1 MKIYKYLKFE
11 DAIKT
16 LDSNS
21 VILNNPVNYN
31 DPFDCVIKPSEEDE
45 EICYKRILNYYMF
58 KEFSKILLDKKIKIP
73 FWLLWVRWEL
83 KLFIKLMRKNPYYDK
98 MPGFDGIMTIVFNKY
113 AETHKDFKKE
123 LEKKKIEFSKTIKKA
138 VEYIREML
146 LVSCFGKDN
155 KSILMWSHYGDKHQ
169 GVCVEFNGDSENY
182 KEVRYEKKRQQLD
195 LKMITAVVL
204 GYDFIGES
212 VSKDNPK
219 LLKTLMKLLL
229 TKSRDWQYESEI
241 RTVRSVSE
249 VNDDIYEMEGKHF
262 LKMPKIERIY
272 TGCRISHENLV
283 LLKEKYTNI
292 EIVELEDSDKEF
304 KLIEKQ

>member
-1 MKIYKYLKFE
+1 MKIYKYLRF
-11 DAIKT
+11 DNAIKT
-16 LDSNS
+16 LDNSS

-45 EICYKRILNYYMF
+45 KICYKRILNYYMF
-58 KEFSKILLDKKIKIP
+58 KEFSKIFLDKKIKIP

-138 VEYIREML
+138 VEDIREML
-146 LVSCFGKDN
+146 LVSCFSKDN

-169 GVCVEFNGDSENY
+169 GVCVEFNVDSDGF

-204 GYDFIGES
+204 GYDFIGEP
-212 VSKDNPK
+212 VNKENLK
-219 LLKTLMKLLL
+219 LLKALTKLLL
-229 TKSRDWQYESEI
+229 TKSRDWQYESEV
-241 RTVRSVSE
+241 RTVHSLSE
-249 VNDDIYEMEGKHF
+249 TNDDVFQAGDKYF
-262 LKMPKIERIY
+262 LKMPKIERVY
-272 TGCRISHENLV
+272 TGCRISHDNLM
-283 LLKEKYTNI
+283 LLKEKHPNI

-304 KLIEKQ
+304 MLIEKQ